1 MSINGR
7 TEISGLPEA
16 DRDEDWIAERQ
27 YEVLRAIAE
36 VEKRTLLSNILGTAL
51 IVGIAQLL
59 PNGSAFLLPAVIR
72 FVAILLTA
80 IVYERMRSEISS
92 SRSIQRTIAAGMSVG
107 VLGGASWAL
116 LLLPLFFEPVLHPAS
131 FLVFGGIMICVSLVV
146 TNTSSTLHIW
156 TPFAVSFLAVVAV
169 GLMQTSPEFALI
181 MGGGIVLIFAAVSL
195 FSFGAAAQRIVAADL
210 LVQNMRL
217 GEDLTEALSQAE
229 FLATRD
235 PLTGLYNRRA
245 IFDLKLHANAQS
257 ESGHIMIVDIDRFK
271 RVNDKHGH
279 DMGDRLL
286 IAIGASIRDGLREL
300 DGDVHFAARLGGEEF
315 AVFIDVPGVDEAIS
329 IAERLRIG
337 IKSIADDGNLPAGLA
352 TASIGLSPLRK
363 DETVGAA
370 LQRADEAL
378 YEAKAGGRNKVCYN
392 PARA

>member
-195 FSFGAAAQRIVAADL
+195 FSFGAAAQRINAADM

-217 GEDLTEALSQAE
+217 GEDLTEALSHAE

-392 PARA
+392 PA

>member
-1 MSINGR
+1 
-7 TEISGLPEA
+7 
-16 DRDEDWIAERQ
+16 
-27 YEVLRAIAE
+27 
-36 VEKRTLLSNILGTAL
+36 
-51 IVGIAQLL
+51 
-59 PNGSAFLLPAVIR
+59 
-72 FVAILLTA
+72 
-80 IVYERMRSEISS
+80 
-92 SRSIQRTIAAGMSVG
+92 
-107 VLGGASWAL
+107 
-116 LLLPLFFEPVLHPAS
+116 
-131 FLVFGGIMICVSLVV
+131 MICVSLVV

-169 GLMQTSPEFALI
+169 GLMQTPPEFALI
-181 MGGGIVLIFAAVSL
+181 MGGGIVLSFAAVSL

-235 PLTGLYNRRA
+235 PLTGRYNRRA

>member
-156 TPFAVSFLAVVAV
+156 TPFAVSFLAVVVV

-195 FSFGAAAQRIVAADL
+195 FSFGAAAQRINAADM

-217 GEDLTEALSQAE
+217 GEDLTEALSHAE

-337 IKSIADDGNLPAGLA
+337 IKSIADGGNLPSGLA

-392 PARA
+392 PT

>member
-156 TPFAVSFLAVVAV
+156 TPFAVSFLAVVVV

-195 FSFGAAAQRIVAADL
+195 FSFGAAAQRINAADM

-217 GEDLTEALSQAE
+217 GEDLTEALSHAE

-337 IKSIADDGNLPAGLA
+337 IKSIADGGNLPSGLA

-392 PARA
+392 PA

>member
-7 TEISGLPEA
+7 TEISGLPFA
-16 DRDEDWIAERQ
+16 DRDEGWIAERQ

-59 PNGSAFLLPAVIR
+59 PNGKAFLVPATIR

-92 SRSIQRTIAAGMSVG
+92 SRSIQRTIAAGMAVG

-116 LLLPLFFEPVLHPAS
+116 LLLPLFFEPTLHPAS
-131 FLVFGGIMICVSLVV
+131 LLVFGGIMICVSLVV

-156 TPFAVSFLAVVAV
+156 TPFAASFLAVVAV
-169 GLMQTSPEFALI
+169 GLMQTPREFALI

-195 FSFGAAAQRIVAADL
+195 FSFGAAKQRIVAADM

-217 GEDLTEALSQAE
+217 GEDLSEALSHAE

-245 IFDLKLHANAQS
+245 IFDHKLHANAQS
-257 ESGHIMIVDIDRFK
+257 DSGHIMIVDIDRFK
-271 RVNDKHGH
+271 KVNDKHGH

-286 IAIGASIRDGLREL
+286 IAIAASIRDGLREL

-329 IAERLRIG
+329 IAEKLRTG

-370 LQRADEAL
+370 LQRADAAL

-392 PARA
+392 PA